1 MAEQYTHIERH
12 SGAKYYYKDPAMTIL
27 HREDGPAIER
37 VNGTREW
44 FVNGV
49 PHRMDGP
56 AFDSIHGHKEWYVN
70 DEFIFSV
77 NREGKLVG
85 RMR

>member
-1 MAEQYTHIERH
+1 MAEQYTDIEEH
-12 SGAKYYYKDPAMTIL
+12 SKAKYYYKDPAMTIL
-27 HREDGPAIER
+27 HREDGPVIER
-37 VNGTREW
+37 VNGTKEW

-49 PHRMDGP
+49 HHRMDGP
-56 AFDSIHGHKEWYVN
+56 AFDSKVGHRVWYV
-70 DEFIFSV
+70 DGEFIFSV